1 MRGLSTY
8 AVEIKVACT
17 AIPFGKGV
25 CGAAAANKESQ
36 LVRDV
41 HEFPGHI
48 ACDSASNSE
57 VVIPLVKAGVSKLTK
72 FKTRLVFMYI
82 I

>member
-1 MRGLSTY
+1 M
-8 AVEIKVACT
+8 
-17 AIPFGKGV
+17 IPFGKGV
-25 CGAAAANKESQ
+25 CGTAAETKQSQ

-57 VVIPLVKAGVSKLTK
+57 VVIPMIKDGVSFL
-72 FKTRLVFMYI
+72 I
-82 I
+82 NEP